1 MLIGRRPRNRI
12 RRTTIM
18 ETIVKTLNVVILGVH
33 RHKIKETSTHNPT
46 HQIRNVS
53 DFRTMTNAQYTGQ
66 YTSGASV
73 TKISMVTTL
82 GPVVLSQLVL
92 PTSLPP
98 LPIMTKLQQHH
109 RQHKFSSIKGT
120 QTHRISPP
128 IHQRNRKL
136 IQIPPGTI
144 TAHTKITPNTHKGKT
159 ITLVTRRKEQLI
171 I

>member
-1 MLIGRRPRNRI
+1 MLTRTKPRNLT
-12 RRTTIM
+12 RRVTIM
-18 ETIVKTLNVVILGVH
+18 GNIVGTRNVAIPEMH
-33 RHKIKETSTHNPT
+33 KHKIKEAATPDPT
-46 HQIRNVS
+46 HQTRNES
-53 DFRTMTNAQYTGQ
+53 DLRTMTNAQYTGQ